1 MVSYSAGSY
10 GTVGFERGD
19 TFTAYDSLTEAQ
31 VIAWVKDKLE
41 VADIEAGLQAQ
52 IDAQEEPNNSNRSTV
67 VMGIQAFTR
76 TGNTVTFLAATTAP
90 TAVQAVSTTLGG
102 NQYRII
108 NAGSVTVFLGY
119 GADGASANSNA
130 AVITTTGTSIPLLP
144 GTDEILSFVPNA
156 YFTGITA
163 SSNATIY
170 VTPGDGS

>member
-1 MVSYSAGSY
+1 M
-10 GTVGFERGD
+10 GT
-19 TFTAYDSLTEAQ
+19 
-31 VIAWVKDKLE
+31 
-41 VADIEAGLQAQ
+41 
-52 IDAQEEPNNSNRSTV
+52 
-67 VMGIQAFTR
+67 QAFTK
-76 TGNTVTFLAATTAP
+76 TGNTVVFTAATSAP
-90 TAVQAVSTTLGG
+90 TPIQAVSTTLGG

-119 GADGASANSNA
+119 GTDGASANSNA
-130 AVITTTGTSIPLLP
+130 AIITTTGTSIPLLP